1 MRYLLDTHT
10 LIWMRLADPR
20 LDRSKWESVF
30 SDPENEILFSKVSLW
45 EIAIKRS
52 LGKLRVEGAL
62 EDLAR
67 SFQVSAGFR
76 LLDLEVS
83 HLSRL
88 ETLPHHHGDPFD
100 RLLIA
105 QAMETG
111 ATAITDDAAWKKYR
125 VKIRW

>member
-10 LIWMRLADPR
+10 LLWWRQDDPR
-20 LDRSKWESVF
+20 LPHRLDSLLESG
-30 SDPENEILFSKVSLW
+30 ENEILFSPVSLW

-52 LGKLRVEGAL
+52 LGKLNLEGSL
-62 EDLAR
+62 EEFVRTLRQDH
-67 SFQVSAGFR
+67 GFV
-76 LLDLEVS
+76 LWPLEVS
-83 HLSRL
+83 HFSRL

-111 ATAITDDAAWKKYR
+111 ATAITDDAAWRKYK
-125 VKIRW
+125 VKIKW